1 MSLRTEDELNGMSI
15 REVYGLWKEA
25 NEAEKKYISDYME
38 SRVLTVSSSDKLE
51 DINGDFLGEY
61 ELAAAIKI
69 AYNNKSGKAPKEVL
83 TLVGAAIKSVEGDRN
98 ISSLQKNL
106 RMNALI
112 EAQSVLNSGVSGVS
126 ENSKKNGNIIAA
138 NLKNKKSDD
147 LLPEEIKDFND
158 ADETG
163 GLDNVDPAVVEQLR
177 REIAKLTN
185 FNKVD
190 GKTIE
195 TNDNVLA
202 DIIGGLYNERLFDKI
217 KVKLKF
223 AEGEEGKE
231 GYVETSLEQAEQLEE
246 VLKHNAALRATYDA
260 LSDKDFYKKYQS
272 YLKIMDEDYDSA
284 RKMQG
289 EIIEYFQDK
298 IALNYQRSLILAR
311 ITTLDSDELLD
322 KVTINRKTGRASY
335 QKDDAHIVKVISDVE
350 EAIRDGKEIEV
361 NPHTVGMDTYDM
373 ELENAQVSQALK
385 TKNVLDKAKEK
396 MKFFK
401 TMKQGWKQAT
411 KDGGWKR
418 VLGRGFVNVG
428 VFGVS
433 AAAISTGSAALI
445 IPGAVAYAGW
455 TYVNAKMMPVYDHIK
470 AKLRNGDKLS
480 RKERRKYIKENWKAN
495 KDEVYAQTRFKKR
508 SNFRVSEGAVVAGV
522 AGVTSFVAGPLW
534 SRLAR
539 QGVMLGGKGITLGQT
554 AIAEKK
560 SKEQYL
566 EDGHRRLAQYKE
578 IKALE
583 SQKTQD
589 IVTLGAVVAGAAYV
603 DSGAAASV
611 NNAVIGALG
620 LEDKIASLQN
630 LLPSGKNTAGANQA
644 GDEAAPADGDNQ
656 SNNGAEQENP
666 EVEKT
671 PEQIEQE
678 AKEARWADNQA
689 KLLQEAGDNHN
700 FGTDPKQFDGYTL
713 KMYNAAG
720 KFSTAQHDAWLQNFA
735 DGKIDSRPEG
745 MSPMQ
750 YIRAYELLEAFGHD
764 AAGHPD
770 AEVVKAI
777 RMDLNCDDDYVPT
790 PEMNERIKEVLGKV
804 VFENK
809 SRLVIIQ
816 KGDCLVEYNEYGHM
830 GYMDAQKCGYKQV
843 VLDDGRT
850 AITKSTLT
858 LNRIKGMEVANI
870 DCDGKTV
877 GISKI
882 VQVRPMPCDNQ
893 PVIEERVIE
902 TPVIETPIIETPVR
916 EPQNF
921 AVAPSN
927 DIHFESEIPGTADEI
942 QIHSSKGNSLQIDR
956 KTATESLLALHSDVA
971 DSLKASEDITVEQL
985 KQIDKMLGINGGVD
999 IDKDNPWNSK
1009 IKVSGTWKENG
1020 VDTDNVSVGT
1030 VRMTAQM
1037 WHESLNGNYG
1047 SHTVAQNIDADKLI
1061 ENAQNIKY
1069 SHSENGQDYYDT
1081 GITDKKGN
1089 AVRFAVPSPVN
1100 INMDAEIV
1108 AGETSDGGREYA
1120 CQTTDGSS
1128 VIIKLKGNSVTISD
1142 EDGRQGVIIAP
1153 QDRAP
1158 LTEAI
1163 NQDLAALPENDINK
1177 GGKVDLNPDRNSPQ
1191 AAYEHS
1197 RYPDLVPFGNQE
1209 PEPQAAPQN
1218 NGNQRDYF
1226 QEHFHPGRYG
1236 NTPDAAKNTASM
1248 DLAMM
1253 VRNTTR
1259 GGK

>member
-1 MSLRTEDELNGMSI
+1 MTPLTDKELNGMSI
-15 REVYGLWKEA
+15 REIYSLWKEETDDTQKNFLSA
-25 NEAEKKYISDYME
+25 YMVNRLYDFIETGGEELNEYDLS
-38 SRVLTVSSSDKLE
+38 
-51 DINGDFLGEY
+51 
-61 ELAAAIKI
+61 AAIKI
-69 AYNNKSGKAPKEVL
+69 AGEKCEDKDKKRLVKILEDTNNHIEKNNNLSPLQKALRRNSIAEALEVL
-83 TLVGAAIKSVEGDRN
+83 QEIKKPEREEANNTL
-98 ISSLQKNL
+98 
-106 RMNALI
+106 
-112 EAQSVLNSGVSGVS
+112 
-126 ENSKKNGNIIAA
+126 
-138 NLKNKKSDD
+138 SDSITSAVKT
-147 LLPEEIKDFND
+147 PEEITSEDIYEFNESD
-158 ADETG
+158 KTG
-163 GLDNVDPAVVEQLR
+163 GLEHIDPKVVEQLR
-177 REIAKLTN
+177 QEIVKMTK
-185 FNKVD
+185 FMFVD
-190 GKTIE
+190 GNVVAA
-195 TNDNVLA
+195 NDCILVRALNQKGY
-202 DIIGGLYNERLFDKI
+202 DM
-217 KVKLKF
+217 F
-223 AEGEEGKE
+223 AEIKGNVIFKERTKDKDGKDVVIDVNKAKAA
-231 GYVETSLEQAEQLEE
+231 GYLTQL
-246 VLKHNAALRATYDA
+246 KRNALLRATYD
-260 LSDKDFYKKYQS
+260 LLLDKKFYETYS
-272 YLKIMDEDYDSA
+272 SLLKNKDD
-284 RKMQG
+284 KG
-289 EIIEYFQDK
+289 K
-298 IALNYQRSLILAR
+298 IAAVQKQFQEKVAQNFKRSLVLAR
-311 ITTLDSDELLD
+311 ITTTNADLLKNISINTSTGKAAYVKDGKYLDILD
-322 KVTINRKTGRASY
+322 VAEGDIQDIIA
-335 QKDDAHIVKVISDVE
+335 DVE
-350 EAIRDGKEIEV
+350 SDKEIELH
-361 NPHTVGMDTYDM
+361 PYTVGMDKYDLDM
-373 ELENAQVSQALK
+373 ESAKVDQVLESKSFADKVRGKLKWLDHIREGVKGAWDNIRKDWKRSLRRFGTGFLIVGGSTALISSGSWVPVVAGMGLYTGYSYWNAKVMPIYDRIMA
-385 TKNVLDKAKEK
+385 K
-396 MKFFK
+396 MKFK
-401 TMKQGWKQAT
+401 HGDDWK
-411 KDGGWKR
+411 
-418 VLGRGFVNVG
+418 
-428 VFGVS
+428 
-433 AAAISTGSAALI
+433 
-445 IPGAVAYAGW
+445 
-455 TYVNAKMMPVYDHIK
+455 
-470 AKLRNGDKLS
+470 KLS
-480 RKERRKYIKENWKAN
+480 RKNKHQQIKENWKPTKLEMK
-495 KDEVYAQTRFKKR
+495 KDAKFNKR
-508 SNFRVSEGAVVAGV
+508 SNWRFGEGATAAGLSGIAAMIFTPLV
-522 AGVTSFVAGPLW
+522 SRFV
-534 SRLAR
+534 R
-539 QGVMLGGKGITLGQT
+539 QGVLATDKT
-554 AIAEKK
+554 AMAISSEVSK
-560 SKEQYL
+560 SKARKQYIKQ
-566 EDGHRRLAQYKE
+566 GNRRLAQYKE
-578 IKALE
+578 I
-583 SQKTQD
+583 QD
-589 IVTLGAVVAGAAYV
+589 LGRQAQQDWVNVGATVLAAAYV
-603 DSGAAASV
+603 DSGAAAYV
-611 NNAVIGALG
+611 HEHTLGA
-620 LEDKIASLQN
+620 AWNSF
-630 LLPSGKNTAGANQA
+630 
-644 GDEAAPADGDNQ
+644 GDNQ

-671 PEQIEQE
+671 SEQIEQE

-720 KFSTAQHDAWLQNFA
+720 KFSTVQHDTWLQNFA

-870 DCDGKTV
+870 DCDDKTV

-902 TPVIETPIIETPVR
+902 KPVIEKPIIETPVR

-927 DIHFESEIPGTADEI
+927 DIRFESEIPGTADEI

-1047 SHTVAQNIDADKLI
+1047 SHTVAQNIDVDKLV

-1163 NQDLAALPENDINK
+1163 NQDLAALPENNVNK

-1197 RYPDLVPFGNQE
+1197 RYPDLVPFGEQQ
-1209 PEPQAAPQN
+1209 PEPQAAPQH
-1218 NGNQRDYF
+1218 NGNQQDYF
-1226 QEHFHPGRYG
+1226 QERYYPGRYG
-1236 NTPDAAKNTASM
+1236 NTPDAVTAQM

-1253 VRNTTR
+1253 VRNATR